1 MKLNLKALSLSFGL
15 VWAGAVFLT
24 TLLSVPTGYGKG
36 FLELLT
42 SLYPGYSVS
51 WTGSIIGLIYA
62 FVDGLISALIFG
74 AIYNAFVPKEKE

>member
-1 MKLNLKALSLSFGL
+1 MRLNLKALSLSLGI

-24 TLLSVPTGYGKG
+24 TLLSVPTGYGRG

-51 WTGSIIGLIYA
+51 WAGSVIGLVYA
-62 FVDGLISALIFG
+62 FVDGFICALIFG
-74 AIYNAFVPKEKE
+74 LLYNAFVREKS